1 MYAADNFKNVDPE
14 TGLNTNQLDVY
25 VKFAGAKDV
34 WVHFFIPAGKI
45 HFAKAS
51 INNNKTL
58 SYWFALNS
66 SASGMKET
74 HANVTVPNTQ
84 KDDCAF
90 VWDILAA
97 FDGYTIASSID
108 QKNFPNF
115 AKAAKPEFFFTTP
128 TTADDIKNAE
138 FNADSKGQWKV
149 KGNSGA
155 EYTLQVAADKKS
167 VEAVAKDGKAIEATT
182 IVKLVTPTVVPEG
195 KEAIESALEYQQ
207 NDVAFDLLNVAGHKE
222 LASLQTFTAYLQI
235 KLVGACYDP
244 FITDGSDYFNV
255 KFLRPVDVEKT
266 KNAEVQDAVDGGSK
280 VNIMDLVSLVDW
292 RDQSFTSANGLTD
305 KDGQEASVNYVKYE
319 TPHYI
324 NYYGVELA
332 ADVDNAMTDIN
343 KPEAE
348 REVIL
353 EKAAD
358 IEKLVN
364 LKKNSPACIFTFTA
378 APITW
383 DGKKFVGGD
392 IFYSN
397 NSGNVKL
404 FHIYVPITMNYKWGQ
419 NIKCGYG
426 VITVKKTLNNS
437 AKKF

>member
-1 MYAADNFKNVDPE
+1 M
-14 TGLNTNQLDVY
+14 
-25 VKFAGAKDV
+25 
-34 WVHFFIPAGKI
+34 
-45 HFAKAS
+45 
-51 INNNKTL
+51 
-58 SYWFALNS
+58 
-66 SASGMKET
+66 
-74 HANVTVPNTQ
+74 
-84 KDDCAF
+84 
-90 VWDILAA
+90 
-97 FDGYTIASSID
+97 
-108 QKNFPNF
+108 
-115 AKAAKPEFFFTTP
+115 
-128 TTADDIKNAE
+128 
-138 FNADSKGQWKV
+138 
-149 KGNSGA
+149 
-155 EYTLQVAADKKS
+155 
-167 VEAVAKDGKAIEATT
+167 
-182 IVKLVTPTVVPEG
+182 
-195 KEAIESALEYQQ
+195 
-207 NDVAFDLLNVAGHKE
+207 
-222 LASLQTFTAYLQI
+222 
-235 KLVGACYDP
+235 
-244 FITDGSDYFNV
+244 

-266 KNAEVQDAVDGGSK
+266 KSAEVQDAVDGGSK

-292 RDQSFTSANGLTD
+292 RDQSFTSANGLND
-305 KDGQEASVNYVKYE
+305 KDGEEASVNYVTYD

-324 NYYGVELA
+324 NYYEVELA

-364 LKKNSPACIFTFTA
+364 LKKNSPACIFTFTP

-426 VITVKKTLNNS
+426 VITVKKTLNNA